1 MAIGESFPLKA
12 VYKDPEWQLVNGK
25 PIKIST
31 IVVHEFTMGDVEDP
45 DLYAAEPLLEWQ
57 HSESGSW
64 VMEHSVEQPQWHR
77 QVDLASYGYRYCI
90 TARLTEQD
98 ELFFKLKFK

>member
-1 MAIGESFPLKA
+1 MAIEKPFPLKA
-12 VYKDPEWQLVNGK
+12 VYKEPEWQLVDGK

-31 IVVHEFTMGDVEDP
+31 IVVHEFSMGDVEDP

-57 HSESGSW
+57 HSEAGEW
-64 VMEHSVEQPQWHR
+64 VMKHSVDQPQWHR
-77 QVDLASYGYRYCI
+77 QVDHVSYGYRYCI